1 MFFDKFKQVPDNNF
15 TSFFYAVN
23 VMNKLTQLKFVLSIF
38 LIFLVVVSCKEKQS
52 GSQKSNET
60 SGISIAAA
68 ANLRDVLEELKEAYI
83 QENYG
88 RKVEISFASSGLLVQ
103 QIINGAP
110 FDLFLSAD
118 SSFPEKLKSNNKTF
132 GNSSVY
138 TYGRIALW
146 SSNLD
151 VSEGLKLVL
160 NPKVKKIAV
169 ANPQFAPYGKNAVE
183 ALKKS
188 GLYAAIEHKIVW
200 AENINQAA
208 QFASSGNADIAFVA
222 LSNVV
227 GKEMKGKGKFYELS
241 EQESSPIPQSGI
253 ILKGKTTTEAQL
265 FFDFIKSE
273 KSIKIWKK
281 YGYKPVIEF

>member
-1 MFFDKFKQVPDNNF
+1 
-15 TSFFYAVN
+15 
-23 VMNKLTQLKFVLSIF
+23 MNKLAQLKLVLSIF
-38 LIFLVVVSCKEKQS
+38 LISIVIFSCRKKHSDSKNSLE
-52 GSQKSNET
+52 GSV
-60 SGISIAAA
+60 ISVAAA
-68 ANLRDVLEELKEAYI
+68 ANLRGVLEELKHAYI
-83 QENYG
+83 KENSG
-88 RKVEISFASSGLLVQ
+88 RKVEISYASSGLLVQ

-118 SSFPEKLKSNNKTF
+118 SSFPEKLKSTHKGF

-151 VSEGLKLVL
+151 VSEGLKVVL
-160 NPKVKKIAV
+160 NPKVKKIAI
-169 ANPQFAPYGKNAVE
+169 ANPKLAPYGKNAVE

-188 GLYAAIEHKIVW
+188 GLFTIIEHKIVW

-222 LSNVV
+222 LSNAVS
-227 GKEMKGKGKFYELS
+227 KEMTGKGKFYELS
-241 EQESSPIPQSGI
+241 AQESSPIPQSGI
-253 ILKGKTTTEAQL
+253 VLKGKKTTEAQL

-273 KSIKIWKK
+273 KSKKIWKK
-281 YGYKPVIEF
+281 YGYQSEIKF

>member
-1 MFFDKFKQVPDNNF
+1 
-15 TSFFYAVN
+15 
-23 VMNKLTQLKFVLSIF
+23 MNKLIPLKLLQSVF
-38 LIFLVVVSCKEKQS
+38 LISLLILSCTKNPSEHVQNGQS
-52 GSQKSNET
+52 SV
-60 SGISIAAA
+60 ISVAAA
-68 ANLRDVLEELKEAYI
+68 ANLRDVLEEFKDAYVKE
-83 QENYG
+83 NSSK
-88 RKVEISFASSGLLVQ
+88 KVEISYASSGLLVQ

-118 SSFPEKLKSNNKTF
+118 SSFPEKIKNTHKTF
-132 GNSSVY
+132 DNSSVY

-160 NPKVKKIAV
+160 NPKVKKIAI
-169 ANPQFAPYGKNAVE
+169 ANPKLAPYGKNAVE

-188 GLYAAIEHKIVW
+188 GLYTVIEHKIVW

-222 LSNVV
+222 LSNVI
-227 GKEMKGKGKFYELS
+227 GKEMTGKGKFYELS

-253 ILKGKTTTEAQL
+253 ILKAKNTKEAQL

-273 KSIKIWKK
+273 KAIKIWKK
-281 YGYKPVIEF
+281 YGYKPVIKF